1 VSASVVVPSKPAIV
15 LNPAAAIILTQ
26 PLSATATARIEYTVD
41 LASTA
46 GGYSNHLYIYYDV
59 LKGARWVEERFEVP
73 LEPIDKDTT
82 YSLDRPIYD
91 QLNPPSLSKRTTIQ
105 FRAGYL
111 INIIKKLTKVDYKDT
126 HLIYKWIVLTVLQ
139 TDKNLFGYY
148 KSVRGYQDP
157 LSIRL
162 DQPLYSKIEGGVGMV
177 GAYSLDSLTF
187 VLPEVFGGNR

>member
-1 VSASVVVPSKPAIV
+1 
-15 LNPAAAIILTQ
+15 LNPAAVFTLNQ
-26 PLSATATARIEYTVD
+26 PLSAAPTALVQYTID
-41 LASTA
+41 LGSTA
-46 GGYSNHLYIYYDV
+46 GGYTSHLYVYYDV
-59 LKGARWVEERFEVP
+59 LKGQRWVEERFEVP
-73 LEPIDKDTT
+73 LEPTNKDTT

-91 QLNPPSLSKRTTIQ
+91 PLNASSISKRTTIQ

-111 INIIKKLTKVDYKDT
+111 ITIIKKLTKVDYKDT

-162 DQPLYSKIEGGVGMV
+162 DQPLYSKIDGGVGMV